1 MPPLLEVQNLEVGY
15 ILDGNRTLL
24 IKGVDLA
31 IERGEILGIAGESGS
46 GKSVLLQAILGLL
59 RPPLRVFHGRVIFR
73 GEDLRTMPE
82 HELEM
87 IRGKRIALTL
97 SNPRQHLNP
106 VLPIGL
112 QLVNVI
118 RSGQRVSKAEAVRRA
133 VKLLQAVG
141 ISDAAFRFH
150 SYPHEL
156 SGGMAQ
162 RVIIAMGLANSP
174 ELLMAD
180 EPTTGL
186 DVTISVQILDLMI
199 DLVREFGSSLLI
211 VSRDLGV
218 IANYCQ
224 KVAVM
229 HAGLIVEEADVFEF
243 FDRAVHPYSRH
254 LKRAAEA
261 ALERSQTV
269 DSTARLDKAGNMS
282 GCQYVH
288 RCPVASSACTLHNV
302 PLEEIQPGHRVR
314 CNRKLEIWEGR
325 LQA

>member
-1 MPPLLEVQNLEVGY
+1 MSLLLQVQNLHVGY
-15 ILDGNRTLL
+15 VHDGECTPVL
-24 IKGVDLA
+24 KGIDLA
-31 IERGEILGIAGESGS
+31 IKQGEILGIAGESGS
-46 GKSVLLQAILGLL
+46 GKSILLQAILGLL
-59 RPPLRVFHGRVIFR
+59 RPPLRVLNGRVLFR
-73 GEDLRTMPE
+73 GEDLLTMSE

-106 VLPIGL
+106 VLPIGH

-118 RSGQRVSKAEAVRRA
+118 RSHQRVSKAEAASRA
-133 VKLLQAVG
+133 LKLLQAVG
-141 ISDAAFRFH
+141 ISDPALRFH
-150 SYPHEL
+150 AYPHEL

-186 DVTISVQILDLMI
+186 DVTISVQILDLMVN
-199 DLVREFGSSLLI
+199 LVQDFGSSLLI

-224 KVAVM
+224 RVAIM

-243 FDRAVHPYSRH
+243 FDHPVHPYSRH
-254 LKRAAEA
+254 LKRAAA
-261 ALERSQTV
+261 AAREYPYRVGSTV
-269 DSTARLDKAGNMS
+269 GLDKVNNVR
-282 GCQYVH
+282 GCQYAY
-288 RCPVASSACTLHNV
+288 RCPVALDTCRLHNI
-302 PLEEIQPGHRVR
+302 PIEEVQPGHRVR
-314 CNRKLEIWEGR
+314 CNRKLEIWEGK
-325 LQA
+325 LQP